1 MQSNLK
7 TTFRAR
13 DDGISSQ
20 LIAKQWGVSLY
31 MVTPGGQ
38 IPKFWPKMTP
48 NIGIMQITCQFGPFD
63 NAKLPQ
69 KCIQDNGGCYFF
81 KINCQTVGVNPIY
94 GNPGGQIS
102 IFWPKMTTNI
112 GIMQITYQ
120 FGPFDNAK

>member
-31 MVTPGGQ
+31 MVTLGVKYPHV
-38 IPKFWPKMTP
+38 
-48 NIGIMQITCQFGPFD
+48 D
-63 NAKLPQ
+63 Q
-69 KCIQDNGGCYFF
+69 KCM
-81 KINCQTVGVNPIY
+81 K
-94 GNPGGQIS
+94 
-102 IFWPKMTTNI
+102 NI

-120 FGPFDNAK
+120 FGK